1 MRYPRIPQ
9 NIAVKFRRGVALGM
23 TAVMLLTGTP
33 ATSITSHATET
44 TGTEV
49 TTQEQTSGTEQA
61 TSEAVTTEAV
71 TETASTEATTTET
84 VSTEA
89 STEAA
94 VTEAVTTEVTTQEQA
109 STEAT
114 TEEAK
119 VSKKK
124 SKTEETVEELNK
136 QTNNSKYTGNVTSS
150 YSWTDSSGTHFRWSV
165 QKKGSGH
172 QNAYCLRHGRH
183 MGNEV
188 SAAAANVGQMAGKYG
203 FSMAILMR
211 LVNDGKLPYTDAQY
225 SIWANCNTGKYVSY
239 TDYVWKLH
247 PDNANRKA
255 GTSVGYPKT
264 VTPVSGN
271 STSAMCDKA
280 KNEGTAQ
287 QITKKSCITANG
299 DNTKVLSVNS
309 AVIPLNSNAWT
320 SLAKN
325 ESGLGSSVSVV
336 GIYKNDG
343 AWSAATNGS
352 ATLNGSANKLT
363 VSYSTDDGAYGV
375 PGNPMVVLVKVHA
388 PNAGGGIEY
397 LSWGTAE
404 WDGQSE
410 LQSLAVGTYGKYLIA
425 ETGRHYNLS
434 LLCAECANQFTLLSN
449 FLIKFSS
456 FCMSRQ

>member
-124 SKTEETVEELNK
+124 SKTEETVEELSK

-165 QKKGSGH
+165 QKKGDDERDKPWEW
-172 QNAYCLRHGRH
+172 NIC
-183 MGNEV
+183 
-188 SAAAANVGQMAGKYG
+188 
-203 FSMAILMR
+203 
-211 LVNDGKLPYTDAQY
+211 
-225 SIWANCNTGKYVSY
+225 IWIAFTYK
-239 TDYVWKLH
+239 T
-247 PDNANRKA
+247 
-255 GTSVGYPKT
+255 KT
-264 VTPVSGN
+264 V
-271 STSAMCDKA
+271 
-280 KNEGTAQ
+280 KNKRR
-287 QITKKSCITANG
+287 KK
-299 DNTKVLSVNS
+299 K
-309 AVIPLNSNAWT
+309 
-320 SLAKN
+320 
-325 ESGLGSSVSVV
+325 
-336 GIYKNDG
+336 
-343 AWSAATNGS
+343 
-352 ATLNGSANKLT
+352 
-363 VSYSTDDGAYGV
+363 
-375 PGNPMVVLVKVHA
+375 
-388 PNAGGGIEY
+388 
-397 LSWGTAE
+397 
-404 WDGQSE
+404 
-410 LQSLAVGTYGKYLIA
+410 
-425 ETGRHYNLS
+425 
-434 LLCAECANQFTLLSN
+434 
-449 FLIKFSS
+449 
-456 FCMSRQ
+456 